1 MGRQNTTNVD
11 TNRLRGPGS
20 SNPADLAAAFPQSPV
35 YKANGVGVAPDAN
48 AKLVLGSTALVK
60 IDKDSGASVNKWY
73 FENVLGGAGDSSA
86 NAATIL
92 AGTDQNIDF
101 STGVDMNFFYPLNKG
116 EVTDKDGNVVDSST
130 PMPDIAGPAGAFVPN
145 VQVGQ
150 APMTGDQAKLK
161 YNTTSN
167 LQNAKSGDSPKATL
181 RGIKESSGKMGSSLN
196 AGGTDFGSSS
206 PSS

>member
-20 SNPADLAAAFPQSPV
+20 SNPTDLAATFPQSPV
-35 YKANGVGVAPDAN
+35 YKANGVGVPAVGDAT
-48 AKLVLGSTALVK
+48 LVLGSTAEVK

-73 FENVLGGAGDSSA
+73 FENVLGGAGDGSA

-92 AGTDQNIDF
+92 AGTNQNIDF

-116 EVTDKDGNVVDSST
+116 EVTDKSGKIINSGESVKNL
-130 PMPDIAGPAGAFVPN
+130 AGPAGAFVPN

-150 APMTGDQAKLK
+150 EPMTGNHAAER
-161 YNTTSN
+161 YNKTSN
-167 LQNAKSGDSPKATL
+167 NQNAKSGDKATL
-181 RGIKESSGKMGSSLN
+181 RGIKESSGNMGGSLT
-196 AGGTDFGSSS
+196 AGGSGFGSSS
-206 PSS
+206 